1 MAGQGFS
8 PYTQWGGKW
17 LADLAIGYNFTDK
30 VKLTVGGNNI
40 FDVYPDKWDE
50 TVGFPFPQ
58 LGFVYG
64 WETLPFGMNG
74 GSYYAKLDWRF

>member
-1 MAGQGFS
+1 MGFKFS
-8 PYTQWGGKW
+8 
-17 LADLAIGYNFTDK
+17 DK

-40 FDVYPDKWDE
+40 FDVYPDKW
-50 TVGFPFPQ
+50 TVGAEDPNVNPFPA

-74 GSYYAKLDWRF
+74 GSYYAKLDFRF